1 MAFSDFASIEASKN
15 RKAIEA
21 VAASNGQII
30 EQLGNI
36 NHKLGQLI
44 DSAKKGIAILERQ
57 SKEGQQPA
65 SKKPRRCKSEE
76 SESPMAPAPVQQP
89 MMYPGSIPQCH
100 QMHQSGYCTHY
111 MHPHNCM

>member
-21 VAASNGQII
+21 VAAGNGQII

-76 SESPMAPAPVQQP
+76 SESHGSCACAAADDVPGINPSMPPDAPKWLLYSLYA
-89 MMYPGSIPQCH
+89 S
-100 QMHQSGYCTHY
+100 S
-111 MHPHNCM
+111 